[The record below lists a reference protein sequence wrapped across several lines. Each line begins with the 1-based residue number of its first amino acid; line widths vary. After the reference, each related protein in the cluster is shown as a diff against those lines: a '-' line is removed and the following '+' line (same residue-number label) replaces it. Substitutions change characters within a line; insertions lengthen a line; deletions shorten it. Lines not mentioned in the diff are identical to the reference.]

1 MHSWRSRTGRLY
13 PTVEFQPVTSRPRL
27 AAPGPVRELYVE
39 LDAAAEAGAAA
50 APATDLTNNDDDP
63 LSDLPEQLPRPVD
76 CRGRLPREA
85 DRHHLRPER
94 RIKRPVP
101 NGALAR
107 LLVPTTSRMLQEVDA
122 LDEVL
127 SWRGHQ
133 SRSLLSR
140 RATALRR
147 GFMTGRGTR
156 SSYAWAQARPTRGV
170 GVRRRRSFAWPT
182 RDVGVCRS
190 RSFACS

>member
-1 MHSWRSRTGRLY
+1 M
-13 PTVEFQPVTSRPRL
+13 TSRPRL

-63 LSDLPEQLPRPVD
+63 LSDLPEQLPRSVD

-107 LLVPTTSRMLQEVDA
+107 LLVPATSRMLQEVDA

-127 SWRGHQ
+127 
-133 SRSLLSR
+133 
-140 RATALRR
+140 LRR
-147 GFMTGRGTR
+147 MLVGYYLGVATR
-156 SSYAWAQARPTRGV
+156 ADHRYPAERLLCGGDS
-170 GVRRRRSFAWPT
+170 
-182 RDVGVCRS
+182 
-190 RSFACS
+190 